1 MAFVMEKIVE
11 QGILLDFYGPL
22 LTEHQQEIC
31 RAAVYEDLSL
41 TEIAEQYGITR
52 QGVHDLLKR
61 CDHTLRGYEEK
72 LGLIE
77 QYRKQNEG
85 LEQIRRMLG
94 DAISDD
100 GVLYMDERRTAVLM
114 EQMEQLT
121 GALEN

>member
-1 MAFVMEKIVE
+1 MEQLEERVM
-11 QGILLDFYGPL
+11 LSMLYDFYGAL
-22 LTEHQQEIC
+22 LKENQQEIME
-31 RAAVYEDLSL
+31 AYLMEDLSF
-41 TEIAEQYGITR
+41 TEIAEDRGITR